1 MVVVGLGGGF
11 LQFYVHPL
19 HPAPT
24 QRPPSA
30 PSSPPKPFCPQPD
43 AHQIPTNERAKIPS
57 VKYLDDPLSRAVYAT
72 DASNYRIPPARIA
85 IPANSDE
92 LRDVVLQALDAG
104 TPITMRGRGTSCAG
118 NAIGPGLV
126 VDASKCREI
135 IELDPDARTATLEPG
150 VVIGSLQS
158 AGQPHG
164 LRFGPDPSTW
174 TRATIGGV
182 IGNNAC
188 GPHAQAWGRAADN
201 VVSLQVV
208 DGFGRVFTARSGRD
222 LVAQAQTGVTPAE
235 AAATVPGP
243 DPVPVAC
250 VTGASNPQ
258 NPTTPES
265 PDCQTNP
272 TIPATVPTPA
282 QTRTAQTRTAQHQPS
297 VWDALDVVPGLRN
310 LVESNL
316 ANAGVS
322 AGKSADIPWST
333 CCLKTAVTCRNS
345 WPAPRVPW
353 SRSYEPRSGWSRC
366 LPRRCWW
373 CWVMPQ
379 WSRRPAMCR

>member
-1 MVVVGLGGGF
+1 M
-11 LQFYVHPL
+11 
-19 HPAPT
+19 
-24 QRPPSA
+24 
-30 PSSPPKPFCPQPD
+30 
-43 AHQIPTNERAKIPS
+43 
-57 VKYLDDPLSRAVYAT
+57 KYLDDPLSRAVYAT

-235 AAATVPGP
+235 AAATVPGL
-243 DPVPVAC
+243 DPVPVAS

-272 TIPATVPTPA
+272 TTPATVPTPA

-316 ANAGVS
+316 ALIRTECGRFRRQVSGYSLEHLLPENGCDLPKFLAGSEGTLVS
-322 AGKSADIPWST
+322 ILRAKVRLVPVPAAPVLVVLGYASMVEAARDVPTKS
-333 CCLKTAVTCRNS
+333 
-345 WPAPRVPW
+345 
-353 SRSYEPRSGWSRC
+353 G
-366 LPRRCWW
+366 
-373 CWVMPQ
+373 
-379 WSRRPAMCR
+379 